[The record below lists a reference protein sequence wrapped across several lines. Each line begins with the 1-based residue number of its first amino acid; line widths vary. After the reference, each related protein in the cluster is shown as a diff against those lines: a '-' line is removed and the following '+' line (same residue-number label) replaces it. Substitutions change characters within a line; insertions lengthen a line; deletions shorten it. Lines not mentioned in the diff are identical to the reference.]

1 MNISTLTSGNPA
13 DHGRFV
19 RRGATARYL
28 LAVLAA
34 ALLAGVAPPGAHAEP
49 PAWQDMS
56 ALASLARDHVLQS
69 VGDAGGRVVVTVT
82 PPDERLRLPA
92 CPSAL
97 AETPEGQRLWGWTQV
112 RVRCPSEGGWSLS
125 VRTRVQVMAPAV
137 VTRRAVQAG
146 QTLEATDVQRGEV
159 DLTGLQRPALRDE
172 TQVVG
177 KIARVGLAA
186 GQAVGAEHL
195 KLPVV
200 VRRGASL
207 EVTAT
212 IGQVSVTSAGTAM
225 QDGTLGEVIRV
236 KVPGG
241 RTVQGV
247 VTGEGRV
254 AIQTQ

>member
-1 MNISTLTSGNPA
+1 MAS
-13 DHGRFV
+13 R
-19 RRGATARYL
+19 
-28 LAVLAA
+28 
-34 ALLAGVAPPGAHAEP
+34 AEP
-49 PAWQDMS
+49 PHWQALS
-56 ALASLARDHVLQS
+56 ALADMAREHVLQS

-92 CPSAL
+92 CPSPT

-112 RVRCPSEGGWSLS
+112 RIRCPVEGGWSLS
-125 VRTRVQVMAPAV
+125 IRTRVQIMVPAV

-146 QTLEATDVQRGEV
+146 QMVDSADVQAGEV

-172 TQVVG
+172 KQVVG

-195 KLPVV
+195 KLPFV
-200 VRRGASL
+200 VRRGALL

-212 IGQVSVTSAGTAM
+212 IGQVSVTSAGTAL
-225 QDGTLGEVIRV
+225 QDGAVGEPIRV
-236 KVPGG
+236 KMPGG

-254 AIQTQ
+254 AVQTQ

>member
-1 MNISTLTSGNPA
+1 MHKRPSIARPPA
-13 DHGRFV
+13 G
-19 RRGATARYL
+19 TARGSPTL
-28 LAVLAA
+28 FAMLVAVLCT
-34 ALLAGVAPPGAHAEP
+34 GSPGASGEA
-49 PAWQDMS
+49 PAQTWQDMG
-56 ALASLARDHVLQS
+56 AIASLAREHALQA

-92 CPSAL
+92 CAAPL
-97 AETPEGQRLWGWTQV
+97 AEIPEGQRLWGWTQV
-112 RVRCPSEGGWSLS
+112 RVRCPGEGGWSVS
-125 VRTRVQVMAPAV
+125 VRTRVQIMVPAI

-146 QTLEATDVQRGEV
+146 HILEAADIHSGEV
-159 DLTGLQRPALRDE
+159 DLTGLQRPALRE
-172 TQVVG
+172 AAQAIGKVV
-177 KIARVGLAA
+177 RVGLAA

-212 IGQVSVTSAGTAM
+212 VGQVSVTSAGTAM
-225 QDGTLGEVIRV
+225 QDGAVGELIRV

-241 RTVQGV
+241 RTVQGL

-254 AIQTQ
+254 SVQMP

>member
-1 MNISTLTSGNPA
+1 MHSAPSAMVLFAIGWALSAPA
-13 DHGRFV
+13 Q
-19 RRGATARYL
+19 
-28 LAVLAA
+28 
-34 ALLAGVAPPGAHAEP
+34 AGPA
-49 PAWQDMS
+49 AWQDMG
-56 ALASLARDHVLQS
+56 ALASLAREHVLHS
-69 VGDAGGRVVVTVT
+69 VDDAGGRLVVTVT

-92 CPSAL
+92 CPAPV

-112 RVRCPSEGGWSLS
+112 RVRCPGEGGWSVS

-146 QTLEATDVQRGEV
+146 QALEASDIQRGEV

-172 TQVVG
+172 AQVIG

-186 GQAVGAEHL
+186 GQAVGPEHL
-195 KLPVV
+195 RMPVV
-200 VRRGASL
+200 VRRGTAL

-212 IGQVSVTSAGTAM
+212 IGQVSVTSAGTAL

-236 KVPGG
+236 KMPGG

-254 AIQTQ
+254 TIQTQ